1 MIMKAKYIL
10 LIAALA
16 GLFAGC
22 EKQEP
27 FDTQSPDDDP
37 LILKPYNESGTGSF
51 TYNLANPDTP
61 LFDSVVVTPSDYT
74 TVNWYIDDELV
85 YTGNK
90 IEMCFP
96 AGHYD
101 LLIEAV
107 TVQDKRTTRSGSV
120 TVQPYANDPY
130 AAAPNGGRH
139 LVPGVEMTVEG
150 NNLAE
155 VAEVVIARDFYGN
168 DVVCTVNPTYQE
180 AGLIKFILPD
190 MADGTYYLFFQNQP
204 GNRYGSD
211 KIQVHNGAV
220 VLDGYQ
226 EFVPQQEWVI
236 TGVNLQDV
244 ASVKL
249 DETVITDIVA
259 TAVSVTFTAPAAEEG
274 KHTLSMTTKD
284 GSAVMFVTSAGIV
297 TQVQTAVSGET
308 TLWTGPE
315 YLQWSENRVRVESD
329 VMATVPEG
337 STILIYYEKLPAG
350 HEGYYEG
357 TEYKEYQKMKVMTA
371 WWTDLF
377 PEFDV
382 TDDTPNPYTF
392 VYSADMKALAESQN
406 AMCIA
411 GWGLNINKITFK

>member
-1 MIMKAKYIL
+1 MKKYLYI
-10 LIAALA
+10 ALA
-16 GLFAGC
+16 ILCMGLVGC
-22 EKQEP
+22 QNEQP

-85 YTGNK
+85 YTGVK
-90 IEMCFP
+90 INMCFP
-96 AGHYD
+96 AGKYT
-101 LLIEAV
+101 LRIEAV
-107 TVQDKRTTRSGSV
+107 TDAGKSTHRDGSV
-120 TVQPYANDPY
+120 TVQPYADDPY
-130 AAAPNGGRH
+130 AAAPDGGRH
-139 LVPGVEMTVEG
+139 LGPGVEMTVEG

-155 VAEVVIARDFYGN
+155 VAEVVIAQDFYGN
-168 DVVCTVNPTYQE
+168 DVVCTINPTYQE
-180 AGLIKFILPD
+180 AGLIKFILPEV
-190 MADGTYYLFFQNQP
+190 ADGTYYLFFQDQP

-220 VLDGYQ
+220 ALAGFE
-226 EFVPQQEWVI
+226 EFVPSKEWTI
-236 TGVNLQDV
+236 TGVNLQNV
-244 ASVKL
+244 ASVKV
-249 DETVITDIVA
+249 DETVITELTVTEA
-259 TAVSVTFTAPAAEEG
+259 AVTLIAPAAEVG
-274 KHTLSMTTKD
+274 THTLSMANQD
-284 GSAVMFVTSAGIV
+284 GSAVLFVTASGTL
-297 TQVQTAVSGET
+297 TQVETVVSAET

-357 TEYKEYQKMKVMTA
+357 GEYKEYQKMKVMTA

-382 TDDTPNPYTF
+382 TDDTPKPYTF
-392 VYSADMKALAESQN
+392 VLTADMKALAVGQN
-406 AMCIA
+406 AMCVA
-411 GWGLNINKITFK
+411 GWGLNINKITYK